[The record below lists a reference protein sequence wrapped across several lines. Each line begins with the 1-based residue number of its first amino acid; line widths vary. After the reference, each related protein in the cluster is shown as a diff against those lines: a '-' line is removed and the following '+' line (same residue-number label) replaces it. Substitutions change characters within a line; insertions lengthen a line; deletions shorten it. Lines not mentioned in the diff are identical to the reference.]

1 MPEYVKIMANNANS
15 IPKII
20 HQVGAGAYLIENFH
34 ILSHGNNDFDDKVRG
49 LAHLEIKTSS
59 K

>member
-1 MPEYVKIMANNANS
+1 MPTVFQVGKVFQVV
-15 IPKII
+15 
-20 HQVGAGAYLIENFH
+20 HQVGAGAYLIKNCH